1 MRSSRPLAPSKGRR
15 ALTDI
20 FQEVRERVSAL
31 DAARRYGFQPNR
43 AGFICCPFHGEKT
56 PSLKLYPE
64 TGGFH
69 CFGCGAGGS
78 AIDFTAQLFGLDA
91 MGAVRQL
98 NADFGLALPLDRQ
111 PTRAEKQAARHR
123 MEVAASYKVFEEWRR
138 NFINQLNAAFRAGHM
153 LMITDPDKL
162 TDRDALAL
170 RMHSSFE
177 QWADA
182 LQHGT
187 PEEQAQI
194 YRERGQIA
202 QWIDKVLRS

>member
-1 MRSSRPLAPSKGRR
+1 MI
-15 ALTDI
+15 DV
-20 FQEVRERVSAL
+20 FQEVRGRVSAL
-31 DAARRYGFQPNR
+31 DVARRYGFEPNR
-43 AGFICCPFHGEKT
+43 AGFICCPFHREKT
-56 PSLKLYPE
+56 PSLKLYPG

-78 AIDFTAQLFGLDA
+78 VIDFTAQLFGLDS
-91 MGAVRQL
+91 MGAVRRL
-98 NADFGLALPLDRQ
+98 NADFGLCLPIDRQ
-111 PTRAEKQAARHR
+111 PTWVEKQAARRR
-123 MEVAASYKVFEEWRR
+123 MEVAESYEAFEAWRR
-138 NFINQLNAAFRAGHM
+138 DFMKQLNAAFREGHI
-153 LMITDPDKL
+153 LMITGPDKL
-162 TDRDALAL
+162 TDRDAIAL
-170 RMHSSFE
+170 KMHSSFE